1 MKQKSFEEALSS
13 LASLCAE
20 SEKCKDDITQKA
32 FRWGLSKDDAQKI
45 AERLEEENFINE
57 LRFASF
63 YARDKYRFAKWGRKK
78 IEYML
83 KMKHIPQEYI
93 DKALKEIPQEDY
105 TEILTD
111 LLCSKVK
118 TTKFS
123 SVQELRAKLFR
134 FCASK
139 GYEIDDISKTVNN
152 VIKEIKIKED
162 ED

>member
-20 SEKCKDDITQKA
+20 SEKCKYDIIQKA
-32 FRWGLSKDDAQKI
+32 IKWGLSREDAQKI

-57 LRFASF
+57 LRYANF

-83 KMKHIPQEYI
+83 KMKHISEDNI
-93 DKALKEIPQEDY
+93 SNALEEIPQDDY
-105 TEILTD
+105 TDILTD
-111 LLCSKVK
+111 LLRAKIK
-118 TTKFS
+118 TTKYS
-123 SVQELRAKLFR
+123 STQELKAKLFR
-134 FCASK
+134 YCASK
-139 GYEIDDISKTVNN
+139 GYEIDNISKTVNK
-152 VIKEIKIKED
+152 VIKEINSKED